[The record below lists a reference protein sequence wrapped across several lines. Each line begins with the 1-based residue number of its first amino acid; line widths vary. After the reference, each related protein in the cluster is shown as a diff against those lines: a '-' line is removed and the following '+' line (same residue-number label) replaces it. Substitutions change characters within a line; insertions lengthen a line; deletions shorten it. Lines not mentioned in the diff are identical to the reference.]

1 MAQTMITVRRLTAVF
16 LAGILASAAAHADD
30 YRFELGASFDRVG
43 FDDAPDAD
51 IFGVGGTF
59 YLKPVP
65 TDGLPLAD
73 AWFLNR
79 SSFVNASLSRLDFAG
94 ENADLLD
101 ANFGYYIPNTI
112 FYGRV
117 GVAKTD
123 EDLGL
128 GDDGDETLVYGTFGI
143 TPIDGLLVTTDFTED
158 GWDANATARYVGK
171 MGNDHY
177 YAAQV
182 SVHDPDDDDVNVGL
196 DFDYYLD
203 HTLSIGGGV
212 GIGSDTVTIRAEKF
226 FMQNFAVAGRVFFGD
241 DGDGLGA
248 TVKWR
253 F

>member
-1 MAQTMITVRRLTAVF
+1 MHYMAKTMIDLRKLTTLF
-16 LAGILASAAAHADD
+16 LAGMLACAAAQADD
-30 YRFELGASFDRVG
+30 YRFELGGAFDHIG
-43 FDDAPDAD
+43 FDDSPDAD
-51 IFGVGGTF
+51 IISVGGTF

-65 TDGLPLAD
+65 TDGLPLAE

-112 FYGRV
+112 FYARV
-117 GVAKTD
+117 GVAKTN

-128 GDDGDETLVYGTFGI
+128 DDDTLVYGSFGI
-143 TPIDGLLVTTDFTED
+143 TPIDGLRVTTDFTED

-177 YAAQV
+177 YAAMV
-182 SVHDPDDDDVNVGL
+182 SVRDPDDDDVNVGL
-196 DFDYYLD
+196 DFDYFLD

-212 GIGSDTVTIRAEKF
+212 STGSDNVRIRAEKF
-226 FMQNFAVAGRVFFGD
+226 FMTNFAVGGRIYFGD